1 MNIALTGITGMV
13 GSHFI
18 KKILENDSEGAE
30 YNIKALI
37 RENSVVEHL
46 KAFEDID
53 YIIGGLEDKES
64 LGKLVQDADILIH
77 LAHFPG
83 PVQTIEELIKV
94 NIDGTFDLLEEARKA
109 KVNQVIFMSSC
120 TIFGEVL
127 PTVNKEN
134 PMDENHPV
142 RPGSLY
148 GSIKSSIEGFCFQF
162 QKSRAFDIT
171 ILRPVTIYGVRPQID
186 KSEWFQTIDYLATNY
201 NVDLKGSTKYVSV
214 DSVVQGIKCV
224 MGNSDAAGKIYHL
237 VDGHIHNLNLGKII
251 AEIIDSFGECEGVM
265 GEEGVPMSNQ
275 AAKDIGV
282 EFEGEGAIKEYI
294 KLIHKLQGQYG
305 GERNIQNW

>member
-30 YNIKALI
+30 YKIKALI

-214 DSVVQGIKCV
+214 DSVVQGIQCV
-224 MGNSDAAGKIYHL
+224 MGNSEAAGKIYHL
-237 VDGHIHNLNLGKII
+237 VDGHIHNLNLGKMI
-251 AEIIDSFGECEGVM
+251 AETIDSFGECEGVM

-305 GERNIQNW
+305 GARNIQNW

>member
-18 KKILENDSEGAE
+18 KKLLENDSEGIE

-46 KAFEDID
+46 KKFEDID
-53 YIIGGLEDKES
+53 YIIGGLEDKDS
-64 LGKLVQDADILIH
+64 LGKLVQDADTLIH

-83 PVQTIEELIKV
+83 PVQTIEELVKV
-94 NIDGTFDLLEEARKA
+94 NIDGTFDLLEESRKA
-109 KVNQVIFMSSC
+109 KVKQVIFMSSC

-127 PTVNKEN
+127 STVNKEN

-148 GSIKSSIEGFCFQF
+148 GAIKNSIEGFCFQF

-214 DSVVQGIKCV
+214 DSVVQGIQCV
-224 MGNSDAAGKIYHL
+224 LGNSEAAGKIYHL
-237 VDGHIHNLNLGKII
+237 VDGHIHNLNLGKMI
-251 AEIIDSFGECEGVM
+251 AETIDSFGECEGVM

-282 EFEGEGAIKEYI
+282 EFKGEESIKEYI

>member
-18 KKILENDSEGAE
+18 KKILENDSEGTE

-64 LGKLVQDADILIH
+64 LGKLVQDVDILIH

-127 PTVNKEN
+127 PAFNKEN

-148 GSIKSSIEGFCFQF
+148 GSIKNSIEGFCFQF

-214 DSVVQGIKCV
+214 DSVVQGIQCV
-224 MGNSDAAGKIYHL
+224 LGNSEATGKIYHL
-237 VDGHIHNLNLGKII
+237 VDGHIHNMDLGKMI
-251 AEIIDSFGECEGVM
+251 AETIDSFGECEGVM

-282 EFEGEGAIKEYI
+282 EFKGEEAIKEYI
-294 KLIHKLQGQYG
+294 KVIHKLQGQYG

>member
-18 KKILENDSEGAE
+18 KKLLEDNSKSAT

-37 RENSVVEHL
+37 REGSVVEHL
-46 KAFEDID
+46 KTFEDID

-64 LGKLVQDADILIH
+64 LGKLVQDVEVLVH

-83 PVQTIEELIKV
+83 PVQTVDELINV
-94 NIDGTFDLLEEARKA
+94 NVDGTFDLLEEARKA
-109 KVNQVIFMSSC
+109 KVKQVIFLSSC

-148 GSIKSSIEGFCFQF
+148 GSIKNSI
-162 QKSRAFDIT
+162 A
-171 ILRPVTIYGVRPQID
+171 
-186 KSEWFQTIDYLATNY
+186 
-201 NVDLKGSTKYVSV
+201 
-214 DSVVQGIKCV
+214 QGRI
-224 MGNSDAAGKIYHL
+224 
-237 VDGHIHNLNLGKII
+237 
-251 AEIIDSFGECEGVM
+251 
-265 GEEGVPMSNQ
+265 
-275 AAKDIGV
+275 
-282 EFEGEGAIKEYI
+282 
-294 KLIHKLQGQYG
+294 
-305 GERNIQNW
+305 

>member
-18 KKILENDSEGAE
+18 KKILENDSEDAK

-46 KAFEDID
+46 KAFEEID

-214 DSVVQGIKCV
+214 DSVVQGIQCV
-224 MGNSDAAGKIYHL
+224 MGNSEAAGKIYHL
-237 VDGHIHNLNLGKII
+237 VDGHIHNLNLGKMI
-251 AEIIDSFGECEGVM
+251 AETIDSFGECEGVM

>member
-18 KKILENDSEGAE
+18 KKLLEDNSESAN
-30 YNIKALI
+30 YNVKALI
-37 RENSVVEHL
+37 RETSVVEHL
-46 KAFEDID
+46 KTFEDID
-53 YIIGGLEDKES
+53 YIIGKLDDKES
-64 LGKLVQDADILIH
+64 LAKLVEDAEVLIH

-83 PVQTIEELIKV
+83 PVQAVEELTKV
-94 NIDGTFDLLEEARKA
+94 NIDGSFDLLEEARKA
-109 KVNQVIFMSSC
+109 KVKQVIFMSSC

-148 GSIKSSIEGFCFQF
+148 GSIKNAIEGFCFQF

-214 DSVVQGIKCV
+214 DSVVQGIQCV
-224 MGNSDAAGKIYHL
+224 LGNADAAGKIYHL
-237 VDGHIHNLNLGKII
+237 VDGHIHNLHLGKMI
-251 AEIIDSFGECEGVM
+251 ADTIDSFGECEGVM
-265 GEEGVPMSNQ
+265 GDEGVPMSNQ
-275 AAKDIGV
+275 AAKDLGV
-282 EFEGEGAIKEYI
+282 EFPGEEAIKEYI

>member
-18 KKILENDSEGAE
+18 KKLLENNSEGAE

-64 LGKLVQDADILIH
+64 LGKLVQDVDILIH

-148 GSIKSSIEGFCFQF
+148 GSIKNSIEGFCFQF

-214 DSVVQGIKCV
+214 DSVVQGIQCV
-224 MGNSDAAGKIYHL
+224 MGNSEAAGKIYHL
-237 VDGHIHNLNLGKII
+237 VDGHIHNLNLGKMI
-251 AEIIDSFGECEGVM
+251 AETIDSFGECEGVM
-265 GEEGVPMSNQ
+265 GGEPKPMSNQ

-282 EFEGEGAIKEYI
+282 EFKGEEGIKEYV

>member
-148 GSIKSSIEGFCFQF
+148 GSIKNSIEGFCFQF

-214 DSVVQGIKCV
+214 DSVVQGIQCV
-224 MGNSDAAGKIYHL
+224 MSNSEAAGQIYHL
-237 VDGHIHNLNLGKII
+237 VDGHIHNLNLGKMI
-251 AEIIDSFGECEGVM
+251 AETIDSFGECEGVM

-282 EFEGEGAIKEYI
+282 EFKGEEAIKEYI

>member
-18 KKILENDSEGAE
+18 KKLLEDNSKSAT

-37 RENSVVEHL
+37 REGSVVEHL
-46 KAFEDID
+46 KTFEDID

-64 LGKLVQDADILIH
+64 LGKLVQDVEVLVH

-83 PVQTIEELIKV
+83 PVQTVDELINV
-94 NIDGTFDLLEEARKA
+94 NVDGTFDLLEEARKA
-109 KVNQVIFMSSC
+109 KVKQVIFLSSC

-148 GSIKSSIEGFCFQF
+148 GSIKNSIEGFCFQF

-201 NVDLKGSTKYVSV
+201 NV
-214 DSVVQGIKCV
+214 C
-224 MGNSDAAGKIYHL
+224 
-237 VDGHIHNLNLGKII
+237 
-251 AEIIDSFGECEGVM
+251 
-265 GEEGVPMSNQ
+265 
-275 AAKDIGV
+275 
-282 EFEGEGAIKEYI
+282 
-294 KLIHKLQGQYG
+294 
-305 GERNIQNW
+305 

>member
-18 KKILENDSEGAE
+18 KKLLEDNAE
-30 YNIKALI
+30 SSSYNVKALI
-37 RENSVVEHL
+37 REGSVVEHL
-46 KAFEDID
+46 KTFEDID

-64 LGKLVQDADILIH
+64 LAKLVQDAEVLVH

-83 PVQTIEELIKV
+83 PVQTVEDLVKV
-94 NIDGTFDLLEEARKA
+94 NINGTFDLLEEARKA
-109 KVNQVIFMSSC
+109 KVKQVIFMSSC

-127 PTVNKEN
+127 PSVNKDN
-134 PMDENHPV
+134 PMDETHPV

-148 GSIKSSIEGFCFQF
+148 GSIKNSIEGFCFQF

-171 ILRPVTIYGVRPQID
+171 ILRPVTIYGVRPQLD
-186 KSEWFQTIDYLATNY
+186 KSEWFQTVDFLATNY

-214 DSVVQGIKCV
+214 DSVVQGIQCV
-224 MGNSDAAGKIYHL
+224 LGNADAAGKIYHL
-237 VDGHIHNLNLGKII
+237 VDGHIHNMDLGKLI
-251 AEIIDSFGECEGVM
+251 ADTIESFGECEGVM
-265 GEEGVPMSNQ
+265 GDEGVPMSNQ

-282 EFEGEGAIKEYI
+282 EFPGQEAIVKYI
-294 KLIHKLQGQYG
+294 KLVHKLQGEYG